1 MGDINELLKSIPSD
15 PGVYFMKDK
24 RGKIIYIG
32 KAKNLKNRVR
42 SYFQAGGSGQ
52 RPQVPY
58 VTKNVFDLDYLV
70 TRDEREALIVENSLI
85 KKYKPKF
92 NLQLKDDKNYAS
104 LKLET
109 RGKFPRLTYTR
120 KILNDGC
127 LYFGPFASGDALRK
141 TKKLVHRIFPL
152 RDCTDTKFKRHS
164 ERPCLNYFMKICS
177 GPCAGKVSESE
188 YEEIVEHT
196 KMFLRG
202 KIKEMLGLLRE
213 NMVRASEELRFE
225 DAAHF
230 RDQIN
235 FLERHPDVQGLIAT
249 TQTDDDIVGFYR
261 ESNVVEFV
269 VLFSRGGSII
279 DKSEF
284 YINNASWED
293 GETLREFL
301 SRFYE
306 NDRYI
311 PNRIVIPVKFEGMNT
326 FSEWLSDKHGK
337 KIELAVPKRGP
348 RLKLVEVANRNAQ
361 EVFKR
366 LFEDKQR
373 KLGLIQSIRDALSL
387 GRLPE
392 NIECYD
398 ISNTQGSL
406 AVASMVRFENGE
418 PKKNKYKRFKIKTVF
433 GANDYAMM
441 YEVLMRRF
449 KRADQ
454 KNWEIPDLILVD
466 GGKGQ
471 MNVAREV
478 LIEIGIIGKVDLAAI
493 AKARLDGESDKIYLP
508 GRKNPVVFPKN
519 SSEVLYLMRVRDE
532 AHRFAIT
539 FHKRLRTRRA
549 LKSELDSIYGVGE
562 KRKMALLKHFGSISN
577 IIKASV
583 EDIQSI
589 PGMNRKIAEA
599 LKQQLSH

>member
-1 MGDINELLKSIPSD
+1 MGDISALLKSLPSD
-15 PGVYFMKDK
+15 PGVYFLKDK
-24 RGKIIYIG
+24 RGKTIYIG
-32 KAKNLKNRVR
+32 KAKNLKTRVR
-42 SYFQAGGSGQ
+42 SYFQRGDAAQ

-58 VTKNVFDLDYLV
+58 VMRQVCDLDYLV

-92 NLQLKDDKNYAS
+92 NLQLKDDKTYAS

-109 RGKFPRLTYTR
+109 HAKFPRLTHTR
-120 KILNDGC
+120 RILNDGC

-141 TKKLVHRIFPL
+141 TKKLIHRIFPL

-188 YEEIVEHT
+188 YDEIVQHA

-202 KIKEMLGLLRE
+202 KIKEMLVLLRE

-235 FLERHPDVQGLIAT
+235 FLEKHPDVQGLISS
-249 TQTDDDIVGFYR
+249 TQTDSDIVGFYR
-261 ESNVVEFV
+261 ESSAVEFV
-269 VLFSRGGSII
+269 VLFSRGGSVI

-284 YINNASWED
+284 HFNNATWDD

-301 SRFYE
+301 GQFYE
-306 NDRYI
+306 KDRYI
-311 PNRIVIPVKFEGMNT
+311 PNQIMIPERFEGMET
-326 FSEWLSDKHGK
+326 FSDWLSEKHGK
-337 KIELAVPKRGP
+337 KIELSAPKRGP
-348 RLKLVEVANRNAQ
+348 RQKLVQVANRNAQ

-366 LFEDKQR
+366 MFADRQR
-373 KLGLIQSIRDALSL
+373 TFQLIQSIREALSL
-387 GRLPE
+387 SRLPE
-392 NIECYD
+392 SIECYD
-398 ISNTQGSL
+398 ISNTQGTL
-406 AVASMVRFENGE
+406 AVASMVRFQCGE
-418 PKKNKYKRFKIKTVF
+418 PTKNKYKRFKIKTVF

-441 YEVLMRRF
+441 YEVLLRRF

-454 KNWEIPDLILVD
+454 QNWELPDLILVD

-471 MNVAREV
+471 MNIAREV
-478 LIEIGIIGKVDLAAI
+478 LSEIGILGKVELAAI
-493 AKARLDGESDKIYLP
+493 AKGRLDEETDKIYLL
-508 GRKNPVVFPKN
+508 GRKNPVVFRKN
-519 SSEVLYLMRVRDE
+519 SPELLYLMRVRDE

-539 FHKRLRTRRA
+539 FHKRLRIGRA

-562 KRKMALLKHFGSISN
+562 KRKMMLLKHFGSISN
-577 IIKASV
+577 IMNASI

-599 LKQQLSH
+599 LKQQLSR

>member
-1 MGDINELLKSIPSD
+1 MGDINELLKSFPSD

-42 SYFQAGGSGQ
+42 SYFQAGVSGQ

-58 VTKNVFDLDYLV
+58 VTKHVSDLDYLV

-127 LYFGPFASGDALRK
+127 LYFGPFASADALRK

-164 ERPCLNYFMKICS
+164 ERPCLNYYMKICS

-213 NMVRASEELRFE
+213 NMIRASEELRFE

-235 FLERHPDVQGLIAT
+235 FLERHPDVQGLVAT

-284 YINNASWED
+284 YFNNASWED

-301 SRFYE
+301 GRFYE

-337 KIELAVPKRGP
+337 KIEIMVPKRGP
-348 RLKLVEVANRNAQ
+348 RVKLVEVANRNAQ

-366 LFEDKQR
+366 MFDDKQR
-373 KLGLIQSIRDALSL
+373 KLRLIQSIKDALAL

-406 AVASMVRFENGE
+406 AVASMVRFESGE
-418 PKKNKYKRFKIKTVF
+418 TKKDKYKRFKIKTVI

-454 KNWEIPDLILVD
+454 QNWEIPDLILVD

-478 LIEIGIIGKVDLAAI
+478 LSEIGILGKVDLAAI
-493 AKARLDGESDKIYLP
+493 AKARLDGESDKIYLL
-508 GRKNPVVFPKN
+508 GRKNPVVFPRN
-519 SSEVLYLMRVRDE
+519 SPEVLFLMRVRDE

-549 LKSELDSIYGVGE
+549 LKSELDSIHGVGE
-562 KRKMALLKHFGSISN
+562 KRKMTLLKHFGSISN

>member
-1 MGDINELLKSIPSD
+1 MGDINELLKSLPTD

-24 RGKIIYIG
+24 RGKTIYIG

-42 SYFQAGGSGQ
+42 SYFQGGGSGQ

-58 VTKNVFDLDYLV
+58 VIRQVCDLDYLV
-70 TRDEREALIVENSLI
+70 TRDEREALIVEDSMI

-104 LKLET
+104 LKLEAF
-109 RGKFPRLTYTR
+109 GKFPRLTYTR
-120 KILNDGC
+120 KILDDGC

-141 TKKLVHRIFPL
+141 TKKLIHRIFPL

-177 GPCAGKVSESE
+177 GPCAGKVSEGE
-188 YEEIVEHT
+188 YEEMVEHA

-202 KIKEMLGLLRE
+202 RIKEMLGLLKE
-213 NMVRASEELRFE
+213 NMVKASEELRFE

-230 RDQIN
+230 RDQIS
-235 FLERHPDVQGLIAT
+235 FLEKHPDVQGLIST
-249 TQTDDDIVGFYR
+249 TQTDNDIVGFYR
-261 ESNVVEFV
+261 ESNAVEFV
-269 VLFSRGGSII
+269 VLFSRGGTIT

-284 YINNASWED
+284 YFNNASWED
-293 GETLREFL
+293 DETLREFL
-301 SRFYE
+301 GQLYE
-306 NDRYI
+306 KDRYI
-311 PNRIVIPVKFEGMNT
+311 PSQITIPVKFEGMNT
-326 FSEWLSDKHGK
+326 FSQWLSEKHGR

-366 LFEDKQR
+366 MFADKQR
-373 KLGLIQSIRDALSL
+373 RLQLIHSIRDALSL
-387 GRLPE
+387 SRLPE

-418 PKKNKYKRFKIKTVF
+418 PTKNRYKRFKIKTVF

-441 YEVLMRRF
+441 YEVLLRRF

-454 KNWEIPDLILVD
+454 QNWELPDLILVD

-471 MNVAREV
+471 LNIAREV
-478 LIEIGIIGKVDLAAI
+478 LSEIGILGKVELAAI
-493 AKARLDGESDKIYLP
+493 AKARLDGETDKIYLL
-508 GRKNPVVFPKN
+508 GRKNPVIFPKT
-519 SSEVLYLMRVRDE
+519 SPELLYLMRVRDE

-549 LKSELDSIYGVGE
+549 LKSELDSIYGVGD
-562 KRKMALLKHFGSISN
+562 KRKMMLLKHFGSISN
-577 IIKASV
+577 IIKASI

-589 PGMNRKIAEA
+589 PGMNRKIAEV
-599 LKQQLSH
+599 LKQQLSR

>member
-1 MGDINELLKSIPSD
+1 MGDIGEFLKSLPTD
-15 PGVYFMKDK
+15 PGVYFLKDK
-24 RGKIIYIG
+24 RGKTIYIG

-42 SYFQAGGSGQ
+42 SYFQRGDSAR

-58 VTKNVFDLDYLV
+58 VIGQVCDLDYLV

-109 RGKFPRLTYTR
+109 SGKFPRLSYTR
-120 KILNDGC
+120 RVLNDGC
-127 LYFGPFASGDALRK
+127 LYFGPFASADALRK
-141 TKKLVHRIFPL
+141 TKKLIHRIFPL

-177 GPCAGKVSESE
+177 GPCAGKASESE
-188 YEEIVEHT
+188 YDEIVQHA

-202 KIKEMLGLLRE
+202 KIREMLGLLRE

-235 FLERHPDVQGLIAT
+235 FLEKHPDVQGLISAA
-249 TQTDDDIVGFYR
+249 QTDSDIVGFYR
-261 ESNVVEFV
+261 ESNAVEFV
-269 VLFSRGGSII
+269 VLFSRGGTII

-284 YINNASWED
+284 YFNNATWDD

-301 SRFYE
+301 GQFYE
-306 NDRYI
+306 KDRYI
-311 PNRIVIPVKFEGMNT
+311 PNQVTVPERFEGMNT
-326 FSEWLSDKHGK
+326 FSDWLSEKHGK
-337 KIELAVPKRGP
+337 KIELSAPKRGP
-348 RLKLVEVANRNAQ
+348 RRKLVEVANRNAQ

-366 LFEDKQR
+366 MFADKQR
-373 KLGLIQSIRDALSL
+373 KLQLIQSIRDALSL
-387 GRLPE
+387 SRLPE
-392 NIECYD
+392 SVECYD

-406 AVASMVRFENGE
+406 AVASMVRFESGE

-441 YEVLMRRF
+441 YEVLLRRF

-454 KNWEIPDLILVD
+454 KNWELPDLILVD

-471 MNVAREV
+471 MNIAREV
-478 LIEIGIIGKVDLAAI
+478 LSEIGILGKVDLAAI
-493 AKARLDGESDKIYLP
+493 AKGRPDEESDKIYLL
-508 GRKNPVVFPKN
+508 GRKNPVVFQKN
-519 SSEVLYLMRVRDE
+519 SPELLYLMRVRDE

-539 FHKRLRTRRA
+539 FHKRLRIRRG

-562 KRKMALLKHFGSISN
+562 KRKMMLLKHFGSISN
-577 IIKASV
+577 IMKASI

-599 LKQQLSH
+599 LKQQLSR